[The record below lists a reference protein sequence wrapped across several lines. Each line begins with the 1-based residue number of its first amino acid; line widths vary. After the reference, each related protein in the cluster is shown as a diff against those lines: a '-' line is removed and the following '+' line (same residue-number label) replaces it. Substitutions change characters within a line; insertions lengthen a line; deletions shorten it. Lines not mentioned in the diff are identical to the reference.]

1 MEAGARLVLRTSAAL
16 RPGERVLIVVDEG
29 TRRVGDAF
37 ALAARALGADP
48 VLASIAPRAK
58 DGDEPPEPIG
68 AAMQGSDLILLAT
81 GRSLTHTHA
90 RRAANRAGA
99 RVISMPGVTEDTLR
113 DGGLSTDWT
122 ALHELVRRTARR
134 LRDAREVRLTSAAGT
149 DLTFRVEGREWIAE
163 DTGLCAKKGAFTTL
177 PAGEIFVAVVEGTA
191 EGRLVADV
199 YFDEPLTE
207 SATAIVSAG
216 HATRIIGASKA
227 VHAMNRGGKD
237 GRAFARFG
245 FGLNPRAR
253 VTGPHLEAEKTLGA
267 AHMGFGDNLS
277 LGGKIHCG
285 VRVDAILSEVAIEV
299 DGKTLLEKGRLVE

>member
-48 VLASIAPRAK
+48 VLASIATRAK

-81 GRSLTHTHA
+81 GRSLTHTQA

-122 ALHELVRRTARR
+122 APPHPPPP
-134 LRDAREVRLTSAAGT
+134 TSPP
-149 DLTFRVEGREWIAE
+149 
-163 DTGLCAKKGAFTTL
+163 L
-177 PAGEIFVAVVEGTA
+177 P
-191 EGRLVADV
+191 
-199 YFDEPLTE
+199 P
-207 SATAIVSAG
+207 
-216 HATRIIGASKA
+216 
-227 VHAMNRGGKD
+227 
-237 GRAFARFG
+237 
-245 FGLNPRAR
+245 P
-253 VTGPHLEAEKTLGA
+253 P
-267 AHMGFGDNLS
+267 
-277 LGGKIHCG
+277 
-285 VRVDAILSEVAIEV
+285 
-299 DGKTLLEKGRLVE
+299 